1 MKAVIERFEGDF
13 ALLEMKGEGQVIKV
27 RRDKIPP
34 AAREGDVVFSQGEEW
49 LIDHKASAAL
59 KKEVED
65 LAAELWQD

>member
-13 ALLEMKGEGQVIKV
+13 ALLEMREGPGYKV
-27 RRDKIPP
+27 RRAKLPP